1 MLVVTGAGVFLIWT
15 LGALHKIEIELL
27 GYRFATCR
35 VLDLDDDGEVVAFRK
50 SNVGH
55 ENITL
60 LSKAQPN
67 WVAATASD
75 DFDDLLADGLS
86 FLFLIYGSDLH
97 FAIVGNKE
105 LKVRFNSCEKP
116 SAVGAV
122 FDTTVLVAM
131 IVFFTL
137 CMLVIV
143 ITVVVVTVL
152 VAIGMSMVVVMFVV
166 GATDWNQGKCDC
178 CEDEGDRL
186 KGLFHNVRIVVIGVR
201 YSCLLEGLTGI
212 DG

>member
-27 GYRFATCR
+27 GYRFAICR

-60 LSKAQPN
+60 LSKAQAN

-137 CMLVIV
+137 CMS
-143 ITVVVVTVL
+143 VV
-152 VAIGMSMVVVMFVV
+152 VAIGMSVVVVVVVVMFVV

>member
-137 CMLVIV
+137 CMS
-143 ITVVVVTVL
+143 VV
-152 VAIGMSMVVVMFVV
+152 VAIGMSVVVVVVMFVV

>member
-60 LSKAQPN
+60 LSKAQAN

-137 CMLVIV
+137 CMS
-143 ITVVVVTVL
+143 VV
-152 VAIGMSMVVVMFVV
+152 VAIGMSVVVVVVMFVV

>member
-27 GYRFATCR
+27 GYRFAICR

-60 LSKAQPN
+60 LSKAQAN

-137 CMLVIV
+137 CMS
-143 ITVVVVTVL
+143 VV
-152 VAIGMSMVVVMFVV
+152 VAIGMSVVVVVVMFVV

>member
-1 MLVVTGAGVFLIWT
+1 VLVVTGAGVFLIWT

-27 GYRFATCR
+27 GYRFAICR

-60 LSKAQPN
+60 LSKAQAN

-137 CMLVIV
+137 CMS
-143 ITVVVVTVL
+143 VV
-152 VAIGMSMVVVMFVV
+152 VAIGMSVVVVVVMFVV

>member
-27 GYRFATCR
+27 GYRFAICR

-60 LSKAQPN
+60 LSKAQAN

-105 LKVRFNSCEKP
+105 LKVRFNSYEKP

-137 CMLVIV
+137 CMS
-143 ITVVVVTVL
+143 VV
-152 VAIGMSMVVVMFVV
+152 VAIGMSVVVVVVVVMFVV

>member
-1 MLVVTGAGVFLIWT
+1 VLVVTGAGVFLIWT

-27 GYRFATCR
+27 GYRFAICR

-60 LSKAQPN
+60 LSKAQAN

-137 CMLVIV
+137 CMS
-143 ITVVVVTVL
+143 VV
-152 VAIGMSMVVVMFVV
+152 VAIGMSVVVVVVVVMFVV

>member
-1 MLVVTGAGVFLIWT
+1 VLVVTGAGVFLIWT

-27 GYRFATCR
+27 GYRFAICR

-60 LSKAQPN
+60 LSKAQAN

-137 CMLVIV
+137 CMS
-143 ITVVVVTVL
+143 VV
-152 VAIGMSMVVVMFVV
+152 VAIGMSVVVVVVVVVVMFVV

>member
-27 GYRFATCR
+27 GHRFAICR

-55 ENITL
+55 ENIPL
-60 LSKAQPN
+60 LGKAQAN

-105 LKVRFNSCEKP
+105 LEVRLNSCEKP

-122 FDTTVLVAM
+122 LDTTVLVAM

-137 CMLVIV
+137 CMS
-143 ITVVVVTVL
+143 VV
-152 VAIGMSMVVVMFVV
+152 VAIGMSVVVVVVVVMFVV

-186 KGLFHNVRIVVIGVR
+186 DGLFHNVRIVVIGVR
-201 YSCLLEGLTGI
+201 
-212 DG
+212 

>member
-1 MLVVTGAGVFLIWT
+1 VLVVTGAGVFLIWT

-27 GYRFATCR
+27 GYRFAICR

-60 LSKAQPN
+60 LSKAQAN

-86 FLFLIYGSDLH
+86 FLVLIYGSDLH

-137 CMLVIV
+137 CMS
-143 ITVVVVTVL
+143 VV
-152 VAIGMSMVVVMFVV
+152 VAIGMSVVVVVVVVMFVV